1 MAISLK
7 PVDKD
12 DIELIRKW
20 RNSDLINNVSFS
32 NQYISAEMQTEWFE
46 KLSGNNS
53 FIHWI
58 IMADDKRVGYAAVR
72 DIDPVNGRCEFA
84 SLYLGEPEYLG
95 SGIGAKAEYFV
106 IDYVYN
112 HYKVKEICCEVLE
125 TNLPVIKLHK
135 KFGFRVAEV
144 IKDRYTK
151 NNEFIGVYQLSLKE
165 EDWKKNQPALQKI
178 LFK

>member
-1 MAISLK
+1 MTASLK
-7 PVDKD
+7 PVDKE

-32 NQYISAEMQTEWFE
+32 NQYISPEMQVEWFE
-46 KLSGNNS
+46 KLSGNDS
-53 FIHWI
+53 FVHWI
-58 IMADDKRVGYAAVR
+58 IMADNKRVGYAAVR
-72 DIDPVNGRCEFA
+72 DIDPVNGRGEFA

-106 IDYVYN
+106 IDHVYN
-112 HYKVKEICCEVLE
+112 NYKLKELHCEVLA
-125 TNLPVIKLHK
+125 TNLPVIRLHK
-135 KFGFRVAEV
+135 KFGFRVTEL

-151 NNEFIGVYQLSLKE
+151 NNEFVEVCLLSLE
-165 EDWKKNQPALQKI
+165 EDDWKKSQPALCKI